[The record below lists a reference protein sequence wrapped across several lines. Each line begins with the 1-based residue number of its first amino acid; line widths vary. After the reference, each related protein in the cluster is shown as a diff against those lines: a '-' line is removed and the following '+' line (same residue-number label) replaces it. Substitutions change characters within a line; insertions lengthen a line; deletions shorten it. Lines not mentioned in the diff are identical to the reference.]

1 LKTNGKHRRTPHPMP
16 AHSGNAV
23 CPIVGNGCIL
33 LLITRRAWLSL
44 RQRNLMHAHVRGQGT
59 TKGKEHSHQ
68 EAAWILAKK
77 MVLRG
82 WAVGGGA
89 GCSIYVFRSRKAVQ
103 HGGVVVG
110 CHTTA
115 PHHARHGMGACLV
128 CPVACNL
135 CGVHGKHGRQGGA
148 FSHSAGTAC
157 APCQLSR
164 CLSREHP

>member
-1 LKTNGKHRRTPHPMP
+1 MP

-82 WAVGGGA
+82 WAVGGGGWQDA
-89 GCSIYVFRSRKAVQ
+89 VYMCSA
-103 HGGVVVG
+103 
-110 CHTTA
+110 
-115 PHHARHGMGACLV
+115 
-128 CPVACNL
+128 
-135 CGVHGKHGRQGGA
+135 HGKQY
-148 FSHSAGTAC
+148 SMEVW
-157 APCQLSR
+157 L
-164 CLSREHP
+164 